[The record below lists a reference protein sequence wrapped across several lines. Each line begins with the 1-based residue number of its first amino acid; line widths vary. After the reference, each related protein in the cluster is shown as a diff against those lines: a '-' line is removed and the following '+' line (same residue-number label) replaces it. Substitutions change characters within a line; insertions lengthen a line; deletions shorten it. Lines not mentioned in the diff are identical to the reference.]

1 MLELGDQDLVARL
14 EERHAPGIRDEIDC
28 LGRAADE
35 DDFVGRRGVEE
46 APDGFARALVAVGR
60 TRRQTINAAMHVG
73 VIAAVEFGDAVD
85 YGRWLLRRS
94 GTVEEHE
101 ARIALEDREVALDA
115 CRIERVFRSLDLCR
129 ARERRRI
136 VWQWAELRR
145 VAHCP
150 SPAASQR
157 ATWRPRCARIAV
169 SSSMR
174 SITSAANASTNIRR
188 ASAAGMP
195 RLSR

>member
-115 CRIERVFRSLDLCR
+115 CRIERVFRSLDLC
-129 ARERRRI
+129 
-136 VWQWAELRR
+136 
-145 VAHCP
+145 P